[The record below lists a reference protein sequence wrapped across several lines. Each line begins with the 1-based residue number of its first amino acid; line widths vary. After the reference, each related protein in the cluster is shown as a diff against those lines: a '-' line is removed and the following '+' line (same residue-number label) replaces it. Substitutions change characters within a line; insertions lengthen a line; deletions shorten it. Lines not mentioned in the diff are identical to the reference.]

1 MFIDILL
8 GAFNKTLVLLE
19 VGIQNIKA
27 LVVRE

>member
-8 GAFNKTLVLLE
+8 GAFNKTLVLLA